1 MKSLEIYLNGEAGGY
16 HTLMVV
22 EGHRREQ
29 HSFTSQKTDE
39 MYGEAARLIES
50 DKTFEKSARVIDPAR
65 KTVKNGDTRLAYSSL
80 RHFAPH
86 SGKAPAAN

>member
-29 HSFTSQKTDE
+29 HSFTS
-39 MYGEAARLIES
+39 EAARLIES